1 MGAGE
6 KTELSCGHVDW
17 KGSMD
22 QSDGDISKARG
33 RAV

>member
-6 KTELSCGHVDW
+6 KTELSHRHVDW

-22 QSDGDISKARG
+22 QSDGDVWKARE